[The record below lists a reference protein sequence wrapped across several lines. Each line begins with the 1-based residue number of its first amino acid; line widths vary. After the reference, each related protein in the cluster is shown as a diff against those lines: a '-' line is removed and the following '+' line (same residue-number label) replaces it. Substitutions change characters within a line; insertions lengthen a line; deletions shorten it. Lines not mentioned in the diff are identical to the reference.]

1 MSQKLQAVHPRAT
14 LPLKRPARSAC
25 VSGVQAVKSLVNVYA
40 LRNNGAPHRAVTCR
54 PTWAAIWSRWAT
66 VQSIGRRLELHNQ
79 DLIDRAIIHAYECGW
94 IDIQGLHSVKLTNEC
109 RLFFVKAL
117 KR

>member
-1 MSQKLQAVHPRAT
+1 MSMRYETTARRIVRDMQAYM
-14 LPLKRPARSAC
+14 
-25 VSGVQAVKSLVNVYA
+25 G
-40 LRNNGAPHRAVTCR
+40 GDM
-54 PTWAAIWSRWAT
+54 SRWAT
-66 VQSIGRRLELHNQ
+66 VQSIARRLELHNQ

-109 RLFFVKAL
+109 RRLFVKAL